1 MSINCITDMN
11 AFKLPLMAAFLI
23 GLAVAC
29 GKPEPDPGHGQT
41 TPSQPQVVAVSSV
54 SLDKTSVSLNVGE
67 SVTLAATVKPDN
79 ATNKTVTWSSSSS
92 SVASVDASGKV
103 SAVAEGTATITA
115 KAGDKTAT
123 CSVTVTKKVV
133 AVESVTL
140 DKSSLELNEG
150 ETATLTATVKPDNA
164 SDKTVTWSSSKTSV
178 ATVDANGKVTAV
190 AEGTATITAKA
201 GDKTAT
207 CSVTVKKNVIAVESV
222 TLDITSTILNTG
234 ETLTLTATVKPDNAT
249 DKTVT
254 WSSSNSSVATVDAN
268 GKVTAV
274 AQGTAIV
281 TAKAGDKTATCTVIV
296 MKTDIPV
303 ESITLDKNYLE
314 LTEGGTGTI
323 TATVKPDNAT
333 NKTVTWSSNN
343 PLIASVDQNGTVTGQ
358 AEGTTTITAKAG
370 GKTATC
376 TVTVKKG
383 VVAVE
388 SITLDITSA
397 ILNTGETLTLI
408 ATVKPDN
415 ATNKTVTWSSSNS
428 SVATVDANGKVTA
441 VAQGTVTITAKAGDK
456 TATCTVTVMKGNVP
470 VESLTLD
477 KSSLELT
484 EGETATLIA
493 TVKPDNATDKT
504 VTWSSSNPWV
514 ATVDQNGQITA
525 VRAGEATITATVGG
539 KYAYCTLIVKNKEIA
554 VESITLDKTSL
565 ELFEGEFAMLYA
577 TVLPWN
583 APDKTVTWTSSNPS
597 VATVDQNG
605 RVTAL
610 HEGTAAITAKA
621 GDKTATCTVFV
632 KMMVI
637 PVYWIGLDHN
647 YLELKEG
654 ETTTIIA
661 TVKPDNAT
669 NKTVTWSSSDPSVA
683 TVDQN
688 GRVTALHEG
697 TAAITA
703 KAGDYTATCTITV
716 KIPVQSVTLDKTT
729 LELDEGETV
738 TLHATVLPENAA
750 DKTVTWTSSNPSV
763 ASVDQNGKVT
773 ALHEGT
779 AAITAKAGDYT
790 ATCTITVK
798 IPVQSV
804 TLDKTTLELDEGE
817 TVTLHATVLPE
828 NAADKTVTWT
838 SSNPSVVTVDQS
850 GKVTAL
856 YGGTAIISA
865 KAGDRT
871 ATCTVTVRT
880 PVESVTLNTNILE
893 LKEGDTA
900 TLHATVSPWNA
911 TDQTVTWT
919 SSNPSVASVDQ
930 NGKVTALQEGT
941 AVITAKA
948 GDKTATCSVTV
959 KKVINPGD
967 PEGFNN
973 ENGEW

>member
-11 AFKLPLMAAFLI
+11 AFKPPLMAAFLI

-79 ATNKTVTWSSSSS
+79 ATNKTVSWSSSNA

-207 CSVTVKKNVIAVESV
+207 CSVTVKKNTVAVESVTLDKSSLELTEGETATLTATVKPDNATNKTVTWSSDKTSVATVDANGKVTAVAEGTATITAKAGDKTATCSVTVKKNVIAVESV

-249 DKTVT
+249 NKTVT

-370 GKTATC
+370 GKTANC
-376 TVTVKKG
+376 MVSVKKS
-383 VVAVE
+383 VVVVE
-388 SITLDITSA
+388 SVTLEITST
-397 ILNTGETLTLI
+397 ILNIGETLTLT

-415 ATNKTVTWSSSNS
+415 ATDKTVTGSSSNPTI
-428 SVATVDANGKVTA
+428 AAVDQNGTVTA
-441 VAQGTVTITAKAGDK
+441 VAEGTATITAKASDK

-554 VESITLDKTSL
+554 VESITLDKSSL
-565 ELFEGEFAMLYA
+565 ELFEGEVAMLYA

-597 VATVDQNG
+597 VATVDQEG

-610 HEGTAAITAKA
+610 HEGTATITAKA

-632 KMMVI
+632 KMRDI

-669 NKTVTWSSSDPSVA
+669 DKTVTWSSSDPFVA

-703 KAGDYTATCTITV
+703 KAGDMTATCSVTV
-716 KIPVQSVTLDKTT
+716 KKSGVAVELVILDKTS
-729 LELDEGETV
+729 LELSEGEV
-738 TLHATVLPENAA
+738 AMLYATVLPSNAT
-750 DKTVTWTSSNPSV
+750 DKTVTWTSGNPSV
-763 ASVDQNGKVT
+763 ATVDQNGKVT
-773 ALHEGT
+773 GKAEGT
-779 AAITAKAGDYT
+779 
-790 ATCTITVK
+790 
-798 IPVQSV
+798 
-804 TLDKTTLELDEGE
+804 TT
-817 TVTLHATVLPE
+817 
-828 NAADKTVTWT
+828 
-838 SSNPSVVTVDQS
+838 
-850 GKVTAL
+850 
-856 YGGTAIISA
+856 
-865 KAGDRT
+865 
-871 ATCTVTVRT
+871 
-880 PVESVTLNTNILE
+880 
-893 LKEGDTA
+893 
-900 TLHATVSPWNA
+900 
-911 TDQTVTWT
+911 
-919 SSNPSVASVDQ
+919 
-930 NGKVTALQEGT
+930 
-941 AVITAKA
+941 ITAKA

-959 KKVINPGD
+959 KKAVNPGD

>member
-763 ASVDQNGKVT
+763 
-773 ALHEGT
+773 
-779 AAITAKAGDYT
+779 
-790 ATCTITVK
+790 
-798 IPVQSV
+798 
-804 TLDKTTLELDEGE
+804 
-817 TVTLHATVLPE
+817 
-828 NAADKTVTWT
+828 
-838 SSNPSVVTVDQS
+838 VTVDQS

>member
-1 MSINCITDMN
+1 MN

-79 ATNKTVTWSSSSS
+79 ATNKTVTWSSDKA
-92 SVASVDASGKV
+92 SVATVDASGKV
-103 SAVAEGTATITA
+103 TA
-115 KAGDKTAT
+115 K
-123 CSVTVTKKVV
+123 
-133 AVESVTL
+133 
-140 DKSSLELNEG
+140 
-150 ETATLTATVKPDNA
+150 
-164 SDKTVTWSSSKTSV
+164 
-178 ATVDANGKVTAV
+178 

-207 CSVTVKKNVIAVESV
+207 CSVTVKKSVVAVSSITLDKSSLELTEGETATLVATVKPDNATDKTVTWTSDKASVATVDASGKVTAKAEGTATITAKANDKTATCTVTVKKIVVAVESITLDITSLILNEGETITLTATVKPDNASDKTVTWSSSNPTKATVDQSGTITAIAEGTVNITAKAGDKTATCTVTVMKVNIPVESLTLDKYYLELIEGETATITATVKPDNATDKTVTWSSSNPTKAAVDQNGTVTAVAEGTATITAKAGDKTATCTVTVKKSVVAVESV

-254 WSSSNSSVATVDAN
+254 WSSNKTAVATVDAN

-274 AQGTAIV
+274 AEGTAI
-281 TAKAGDKTATCTVIV
+281 
-296 MKTDIPV
+296 
-303 ESITLDKNYLE
+303 
-314 LTEGGTGTI
+314 I
-323 TATVKPDNAT
+323 TAN
-333 NKTVTWSSNN
+333 
-343 PLIASVDQNGTVTGQ
+343 
-358 AEGTTTITAKAG
+358 
-370 GKTATC
+370 
-376 TVTVKKG
+376 
-383 VVAVE
+383 
-388 SITLDITSA
+388 
-397 ILNTGETLTLI
+397 
-408 ATVKPDN
+408 
-415 ATNKTVTWSSSNS
+415 
-428 SVATVDANGKVTA
+428 
-441 VAQGTVTITAKAGDK
+441 AGDK

-565 ELFEGEFAMLYA
+565 ELFEGEVAMLYA

-597 VATVDQNG
+597 VATVDQDG

-610 HEGTAAITAKA
+610 HEGTATITAKA

-632 KMMVI
+632 KMRDI

-697 TAAITA
+697 TTTITA
-703 KAGDYTATCTITV
+703 KAGDMTATCSVTV
-716 KIPVQSVTLDKTT
+716 KNSVVAVESVTLDKTS
-729 LELDEGETV
+729 LELYEGEV
-738 TLHATVLPENAA
+738 AMLYATVLPWGAT
-750 DKTVTWTSSNPSV
+750 DRTITWTSGNPSV
-763 ASVDQNGKVT
+763 ATVDQNGKVT

-779 AAITAKAGDYT
+779 
-790 ATCTITVK
+790 
-798 IPVQSV
+798 
-804 TLDKTTLELDEGE
+804 TT
-817 TVTLHATVLPE
+817 
-828 NAADKTVTWT
+828 
-838 SSNPSVVTVDQS
+838 
-850 GKVTAL
+850 
-856 YGGTAIISA
+856 
-865 KAGDRT
+865 
-871 ATCTVTVRT
+871 
-880 PVESVTLNTNILE
+880 
-893 LKEGDTA
+893 
-900 TLHATVSPWNA
+900 
-911 TDQTVTWT
+911 
-919 SSNPSVASVDQ
+919 
-930 NGKVTALQEGT
+930 
-941 AVITAKA
+941 ITAKA

-959 KKVINPGD
+959 KKSVNPGD

>member
-41 TPSQPQVVAVSSV
+41 TPSQPQVIAVSSV

-79 ATNKTVTWSSSSS
+79 ATNKTVSWSSSNA

-123 CSVTVTKKVV
+123 CSVTVKKNTV

-140 DKSSLELNEG
+140 DKSSLELTEG

-164 SDKTVTWSSSKTSV
+164 TNKTVTWSSDKTSV

-249 DKTVT
+249 NKTVT
-254 WSSSNSSVATVDAN
+254 WSSNNSSVATVDAN

-415 ATNKTVTWSSSNS
+415 ATNKTVTWSSNNTSI
-428 SVATVDANGKVTA
+428 ATVDQNGKITA
-441 VAQGTVTITAKAGDK
+441 MGGGTATITAKAGDK
-456 TATCTVTVMKGNVP
+456 SATCAVTVTEGFVP
-470 VESLTLD
+470 VES
-477 KSSLELT
+477 
-484 EGETATLIA
+484 
-493 TVKPDNATDKT
+493 V
-504 VTWSSSNPWV
+504 
-514 ATVDQNGQITA
+514 
-525 VRAGEATITATVGG
+525 
-539 KYAYCTLIVKNKEIA
+539 
-554 VESITLDKTSL
+554 TLDKTSL
-565 ELFEGEFAMLYA
+565 KLAVGEDATLVA
-577 TVLPWN
+577 TVLPAN
-583 APDKTVTWTSSNPS
+583 ATNKTVYWSSDNTWIAS
-597 VATVDQNG
+597 VDQNG
-605 RVTAL
+605 KVTANWQ
-610 HEGTAAITAKA
+610 GTATITAYA
-621 GDKTATCTVFV
+621 GDKTATCTLTVTV
-632 KMMVI
+632 
-637 PVYWIGLDHN
+637 PVESVTLN
-647 YLELKEG
+647 KTSMELYEG
-654 ETTTIIA
+654 ETA
-661 TVKPDNAT
+661 
-669 NKTVTWSSSDPSVA
+669 
-683 TVDQN
+683 
-688 GRVTALHEG
+688 
-697 TAAITA
+697 
-703 KAGDYTATCTITV
+703 
-716 KIPVQSVTLDKTT
+716 
-729 LELDEGETV
+729 
-738 TLHATVLPENAA
+738 TLHATVSPWNAT
-750 DKTVTWTSSNPSV
+750 DQTVTWTSSNPSV

-959 KKVINPGD
+959 KKGINPGD

>member
-41 TPSQPQVVAVSSV
+41 TPSQPQVIAVSSV

-79 ATNKTVTWSSSSS
+79 ATNKTVSWSSSNA

-178 ATVDANGKVTAV
+178 ATVDASGKVTAVAEGTATITAKAGDKTATCSVTVKKNTVAVESVTLDKSSLELTEGETATLTATVKPDNATNKTVTWSSDKTSVATVDANGKVTAV

-249 DKTVT
+249 NKTVT

-415 ATNKTVTWSSSNS
+415 ATNKTVTWSSNNTS
-428 SVATVDANGKVTA
+428 SATVDQNGKITA
-441 VAQGTVTITAKAGDK
+441 MGGGTATITAKAGDK
-456 TATCTVTVMKGNVP
+456 SATCVVTVTEGFVP
-470 VESLTLD
+470 VESVTLD
-477 KSSLELT
+477 KTSLELAV
-484 EGETATLIA
+484 GEDATLVA
-493 TVKPDNATDKT
+493 TVWPANATNKFVSWTSDN
-504 VTWSSSNPWV
+504 TWIAS
-514 ATVDQNGQITA
+514 VDQNGKVTA
-525 VRAGEATITATVGG
+525 KWEGTAIIKAYAGDKSAS
-539 KYAYCTLIVKNKEIA
+539 CTLTVKPAYAA

-565 ELFEGEFAMLYA
+565 ELKEGDSATIYA
-577 TVLPWN
+577 SVSPWN
-583 APDKTVTWTSSNPS
+583 ATNKTVTWTSSNPS
-597 VATVDQNG
+597 VAAVDQDGN
-605 RVTAL
+605 
-610 HEGTAAITAKA
+610 ITAKKA
-621 GDKTATCTVFV
+621 GSATITASAENVSASCTVLV
-632 KMMVI
+632 K
-637 PVYWIGLDHN
+637 
-647 YLELKEG
+647 
-654 ETTTIIA
+654 A
-661 TVKPDNAT
+661 
-669 NKTVTWSSSDPSVA
+669 
-683 TVDQN
+683 
-688 GRVTALHEG
+688 
-697 TAAITA
+697 
-703 KAGDYTATCTITV
+703 
-716 KIPVQSVTLDKTT
+716 
-729 LELDEGETV
+729 
-738 TLHATVLPENAA
+738 
-750 DKTVTWTSSNPSV
+750 
-763 ASVDQNGKVT
+763 
-773 ALHEGT
+773 
-779 AAITAKAGDYT
+779 
-790 ATCTITVK
+790 
-798 IPVQSV
+798 
-804 TLDKTTLELDEGE
+804 
-817 TVTLHATVLPE
+817 
-828 NAADKTVTWT
+828 
-838 SSNPSVVTVDQS
+838 VV
-850 GKVTAL
+850 
-856 YGGTAIISA
+856 
-865 KAGDRT
+865 
-871 ATCTVTVRT
+871 
-880 PVESVTLNTNILE
+880 N
-893 LKEGDTA
+893 
-900 TLHATVSPWNA
+900 
-911 TDQTVTWT
+911 
-919 SSNPSVASVDQ
+919 
-930 NGKVTALQEGT
+930 
-941 AVITAKA
+941 
-948 GDKTATCSVTV
+948 
-959 KKVINPGD
+959 GD

>member
-1 MSINCITDMN
+1 M
-11 AFKLPLMAAFLI
+11 
-23 GLAVAC
+23 
-29 GKPEPDPGHGQT
+29 
-41 TPSQPQVVAVSSV
+41 
-54 SLDKTSVSLNVGE
+54 
-67 SVTLAATVKPDN
+67 
-79 ATNKTVTWSSSSS
+79 
-92 SVASVDASGKV
+92 
-103 SAVAEGTATITA
+103 
-115 KAGDKTAT
+115 
-123 CSVTVTKKVV
+123 
-133 AVESVTL
+133 
-140 DKSSLELNEG
+140 
-150 ETATLTATVKPDNA
+150 
-164 SDKTVTWSSSKTSV
+164 
-178 ATVDANGKVTAV
+178 DANGKVTAV

-222 TLDITSTILNTG
+222 TLDITYTILNTG

-303 ESITLDKNYLE
+303 ESITLDKYYLE
-314 LTEGGTGTI
+314 LTEGETGTI

-333 NKTVTWSSNN
+333 NKTVTWSSSN
-343 PLIASVDQNGTVTGQ
+343 PTIAAVDQNGTVTAV
-358 AEGTTTITAKAG
+358 AEGTATITAKA
-370 GKTATC
+370 
-376 TVTVKKG
+376 
-383 VVAVE
+383 
-388 SITLDITSA
+388 S
-397 ILNTGETLTLI
+397 
-408 ATVKPDN
+408 
-415 ATNKTVTWSSSNS
+415 
-428 SVATVDANGKVTA
+428 
-441 VAQGTVTITAKAGDK
+441 DK

-565 ELFEGEFAMLYA
+565 ELFEGEVAMLYA

-597 VATVDQNG
+597 VATVDQDG

-621 GDKTATCTVFV
+621 GDK
-632 KMMVI
+632 
-637 PVYWIGLDHN
+637 
-647 YLELKEG
+647 
-654 ETTTIIA
+654 
-661 TVKPDNAT
+661 
-669 NKTVTWSSSDPSVA
+669 
-683 TVDQN
+683 
-688 GRVTALHEG
+688 
-697 TAAITA
+697 
-703 KAGDYTATCTITV
+703 
-716 KIPVQSVTLDKTT
+716 
-729 LELDEGETV
+729 
-738 TLHATVLPENAA
+738 
-750 DKTVTWTSSNPSV
+750 
-763 ASVDQNGKVT
+763 
-773 ALHEGT
+773 
-779 AAITAKAGDYT
+779 T

-880 PVESVTLNTNILE
+880 PVESVILDRNSLELKEGETTMLHAYVLPWNATDKTVTWTSSDPSVATVDQDGKVTALTEGTATVTAQAADKTASCAVTVKKSVVPVESVTLNTNILE

>member
-41 TPSQPQVVAVSSV
+41 TPSQPQVNAVSSV

-79 ATNKTVTWSSSSS
+79 ATNKTVSWSSSNA

-123 CSVTVTKKVV
+123 CSVTVKKSVV
-133 AVESVTL
+133 AVSSITL
-140 DKSSLELNEG
+140 DKSSLELTEGETATLVATVKPDNATDKTVTWTSDKASVATVDASGKVTAKAEGTATITAKASDKTANCTVTVKKIVVAVESITLDITSLILNEG
-150 ETATLTATVKPDNA
+150 ETITLTATVKPDNA
-164 SDKTVTWSSSKTSV
+164 SDKTVTWSSSNPTKATVDQSGKITAIAEGTVNITAKAGDKTATCTVTVMKVNIPVESLTLDKYYLELIEGETATITATVKPDNATDKTVTWSSNKTAV

-190 AEGTATITAKA
+190 AEGTAIITAKA

-207 CSVTVKKNVIAVESV
+207 CTVTVKKKVVAVESI

-254 WSSSNSSVATVDAN
+254 WSSNKTAVATVDAN

-274 AQGTAIV
+274 AEGTA
-281 TAKAGDKTATCTVIV
+281 
-296 MKTDIPV
+296 
-303 ESITLDKNYLE
+303 
-314 LTEGGTGTI
+314 
-323 TATVKPDNAT
+323 
-333 NKTVTWSSNN
+333 
-343 PLIASVDQNGTVTGQ
+343 
-358 AEGTTTITAKAG
+358 TITAKA
-370 GKTATC
+370 
-376 TVTVKKG
+376 
-383 VVAVE
+383 
-388 SITLDITSA
+388 S
-397 ILNTGETLTLI
+397 
-408 ATVKPDN
+408 
-415 ATNKTVTWSSSNS
+415 
-428 SVATVDANGKVTA
+428 
-441 VAQGTVTITAKAGDK
+441 DK

-493 TVKPDNATDKT
+493 TVKPDNAVDKT

-514 ATVDQNGQITA
+514 ATVDQNGEITA
-525 VRAGEATITATVGG
+525 LRSGEATITATAGG
-539 KYAYCTLIVKNKEIA
+539 KYAYCSLVVKNKEIVIT
-554 VESITLDKTSL
+554 VESVTLDKTSL
-565 ELFEGEFAMLYA
+565 ELFEGEVAMLYA

-597 VATVDQNG
+597 VATVDQDG

-610 HEGTAAITAKA
+610 HEGTATITAKA

-632 KMMVI
+632 KMRDI

-773 ALHEGT
+773 AL
-779 AAITAKAGDYT
+779 
-790 ATCTITVK
+790 
-798 IPVQSV
+798 
-804 TLDKTTLELDEGE
+804 
-817 TVTLHATVLPE
+817 
-828 NAADKTVTWT
+828 
-838 SSNPSVVTVDQS
+838 
-850 GKVTAL
+850 
-856 YGGTAIISA
+856 
-865 KAGDRT
+865 
-871 ATCTVTVRT
+871 
-880 PVESVTLNTNILE
+880 
-893 LKEGDTA
+893 
-900 TLHATVSPWNA
+900 
-911 TDQTVTWT
+911 
-919 SSNPSVASVDQ
+919 
-930 NGKVTALQEGT
+930 QEGT

>member
-1 MSINCITDMN
+1 M
-11 AFKLPLMAAFLI
+11 
-23 GLAVAC
+23 
-29 GKPEPDPGHGQT
+29 
-41 TPSQPQVVAVSSV
+41 
-54 SLDKTSVSLNVGE
+54 
-67 SVTLAATVKPDN
+67 
-79 ATNKTVTWSSSSS
+79 
-92 SVASVDASGKV
+92 
-103 SAVAEGTATITA
+103 
-115 KAGDKTAT
+115 
-123 CSVTVTKKVV
+123 
-133 AVESVTL
+133 
-140 DKSSLELNEG
+140 
-150 ETATLTATVKPDNA
+150 
-164 SDKTVTWSSSKTSV
+164 
-178 ATVDANGKVTAV
+178 DANGKVTAV

-249 DKTVT
+249 NKTVT
-254 WSSSNSSVATVDAN
+254 WSSNNSSVATVDAN

-314 LTEGGTGTI
+314 LTEGGTVTI

-415 ATNKTVTWSSSNS
+415 ATNKTVTWSSNNTSI
-428 SVATVDANGKVTA
+428 ATVDQNGKITA
-441 VAQGTVTITAKAGDK
+441 MGGGTATITAKAGDK
-456 TATCTVTVMKGNVP
+456 SATCAVTVTEGFVP
-470 VESLTLD
+470 VES
-477 KSSLELT
+477 
-484 EGETATLIA
+484 
-493 TVKPDNATDKT
+493 V
-504 VTWSSSNPWV
+504 
-514 ATVDQNGQITA
+514 
-525 VRAGEATITATVGG
+525 
-539 KYAYCTLIVKNKEIA
+539 
-554 VESITLDKTSL
+554 TLDKTSL
-565 ELFEGEFAMLYA
+565 KLAVGEDATLVA
-577 TVLPWN
+577 TVLPAN
-583 APDKTVTWTSSNPS
+583 ATNKTVYWSSDNTWIAS
-597 VATVDQNG
+597 VDQNG
-605 RVTAL
+605 KVTANWQ
-610 HEGTAAITAKA
+610 GTATITAYA
-621 GDKTATCTVFV
+621 GDKTATCTLTVTV
-632 KMMVI
+632 
-637 PVYWIGLDHN
+637 PVESVTLN
-647 YLELKEG
+647 KTSMELYEG
-654 ETTTIIA
+654 ETA
-661 TVKPDNAT
+661 
-669 NKTVTWSSSDPSVA
+669 
-683 TVDQN
+683 
-688 GRVTALHEG
+688 
-697 TAAITA
+697 
-703 KAGDYTATCTITV
+703 
-716 KIPVQSVTLDKTT
+716 
-729 LELDEGETV
+729 
-738 TLHATVLPENAA
+738 TLHATVSPWNAT
-750 DKTVTWTSSNPSV
+750 DQTVTWTSSNPSV

-959 KKVINPGD
+959 KKGINPGD

>member
-79 ATNKTVTWSSSSS
+79 ATNKTVSWSSSNA

-123 CSVTVTKKVV
+123 CSVTVKKSVV
-133 AVESVTL
+133 AVSSITL
-140 DKSSLELNEG
+140 DKSSLELTEGETATLVATVKPDNATDKTVTWTSDKASVATVDASGKVTAKAEGTATITAKASDKTATCTVTVKKIVVAVESITLDITSLILNEG
-150 ETATLTATVKPDNA
+150 ETITLTATVKPDNA
-164 SDKTVTWSSSKTSV
+164 SDKTVTWSSSNPTK
-178 ATVDANGKVTAV
+178 ATVDQSGKITAI
-190 AEGTATITAKA
+190 AEGTVNI
-201 GDKTAT
+201 
-207 CSVTVKKNVIAVESV
+207 
-222 TLDITSTILNTG
+222 
-234 ETLTLTATVKPDNAT
+234 
-249 DKTVT
+249 
-254 WSSSNSSVATVDAN
+254 
-268 GKVTAV
+268 
-274 AQGTAIV
+274 
-281 TAKAGDKTATCTVIV
+281 TAKAGDKTATCTVTV
-296 MKTDIPV
+296 MKVNIPV
-303 ESITLDKNYLE
+303 ESLTLDKYYLE
-314 LTEGGTGTI
+314 LIEGETATI

-333 NKTVTWSSNN
+333 NKTVTWSSSN
-343 PLIASVDQNGTVTGQ
+343 PTIAAVDQNGTVTAV
-358 AEGTTTITAKAG
+358 AEGTATITAKA
-370 GKTATC
+370 
-376 TVTVKKG
+376 
-383 VVAVE
+383 
-388 SITLDITSA
+388 S
-397 ILNTGETLTLI
+397 
-408 ATVKPDN
+408 
-415 ATNKTVTWSSSNS
+415 
-428 SVATVDANGKVTA
+428 
-441 VAQGTVTITAKAGDK
+441 DK

-565 ELFEGEFAMLYA
+565 ELFEGEVAMLYA

-597 VATVDQNG
+597 VATVDQDG

-621 GDKTATCTVFV
+621 GDK
-632 KMMVI
+632 
-637 PVYWIGLDHN
+637 
-647 YLELKEG
+647 
-654 ETTTIIA
+654 
-661 TVKPDNAT
+661 
-669 NKTVTWSSSDPSVA
+669 
-683 TVDQN
+683 
-688 GRVTALHEG
+688 
-697 TAAITA
+697 
-703 KAGDYTATCTITV
+703 
-716 KIPVQSVTLDKTT
+716 
-729 LELDEGETV
+729 
-738 TLHATVLPENAA
+738 
-750 DKTVTWTSSNPSV
+750 
-763 ASVDQNGKVT
+763 
-773 ALHEGT
+773 
-779 AAITAKAGDYT
+779 T

-880 PVESVTLNTNILE
+880 PVESVILDRNSLELKEGETTMLHAYVLPWNATDKTVTWTSSDPSVATVDQDGKVTALTEGTATVTAQAADKTASCAVTVKKSVVPVESVTLNTNILE